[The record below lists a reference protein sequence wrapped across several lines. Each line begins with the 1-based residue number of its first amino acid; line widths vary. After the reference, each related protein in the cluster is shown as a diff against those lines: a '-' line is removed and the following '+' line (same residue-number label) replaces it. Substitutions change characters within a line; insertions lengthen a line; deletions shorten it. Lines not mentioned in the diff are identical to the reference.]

1 MPHIRIT
8 NQPDL
13 VGIKK
18 IYNHCVLKTFSN
30 FEIKPPDLN
39 EHTPRCQNILKMV
52 FPHLIAEYDNKVVGY
67 TYASK
72 YWSRSAYTRH

>member
-18 IYNHCVLKTFSN
+18 IYNHYVLKTFST
-30 FEIKPPDLN
+30 FEIKPRDLN
-39 EHTPRCQNILKMV
+39 EYTHRCQNIVKMV
-52 FPHLIAEYDNKVVGY
+52 FPHLTAEQDNKVVGY
-67 TYASK
+67 TYASN
-72 YWSRSAYTRH
+72 YWSRSAYTHH